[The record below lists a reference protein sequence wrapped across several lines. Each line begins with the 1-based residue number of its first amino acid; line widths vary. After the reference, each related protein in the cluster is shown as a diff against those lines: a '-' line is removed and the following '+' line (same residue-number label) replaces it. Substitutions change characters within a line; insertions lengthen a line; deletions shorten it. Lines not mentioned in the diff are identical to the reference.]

1 MYVPFDETLKY
12 HPEFDGYDI
21 KNAGHNIVK
30 QADVVLMGFPLCAET
45 STIVRKN
52 DLELYEKVTT
62 PNGPAMTWSMFCVG
76 HLELNETSRAEPL
89 FDRQLAQCTQPFKV
103 WSEYPNGK
111 GAINFITGMGGF
123 LQSLLFGFLGI
134 RLEPTC
140 LTIKPVL
147 HSHWT
152 RIRLTG
158 ASYQGARFD
167 IDVRR
172 EVGETSAPGADIV
185 TVVTQT
191 SGDSSQYTITKSQC
205 SDPCVTTFTVRK
217 QTSTC

>member
-1 MYVPFDETLKY
+1 
-12 HPEFDGYDI
+12 
-21 KNAGHNIVK
+21 
-30 QADVVLMGFPLCAET
+30 
-45 STIVRKN
+45 
-52 DLELYEKVTT
+52 
-62 PNGPAMTWSMFCVG
+62 
-76 HLELNETSRAEPL
+76 
-89 FDRQLAQCTQPFKV
+89 V

-158 ASYQGARFD
+158 KLRCSTYLE
-167 IDVRR
+167 DVSNAYR
-172 EVGETSAPGADIV
+172 
-185 TVVTQT
+185 
-191 SGDSSQYTITKSQC
+191 
-205 SDPCVTTFTVRK
+205 
-217 QTSTC
+217 